1 MFYGDGSRVL
11 RVDDIG
17 STTGLVIK
25 IDDDNDGSVADET
38 ALSSSDFQ
46 MWPLNA
52 VSQVQPASYT
62 QIHMPAWGSRGSW
75 PRGLLISVTA
85 AWGWPAIPEQIV
97 NATIELT
104 RLLRVEGPRATN
116 RLDEGG
122 VPLFL
127 SRDAQARNIINQLV
141 LPFTHAVVA

>member
-1 MFYGDGSRVL
+1 MFYGDGTRVL

-17 STTGLVIK
+17 STSGLVIK

-38 ALSSSDFQ
+38 ALTSSDYQ
-46 MWPLNA
+46 LRPLNA
-52 VSQVQPASYT
+52 ASMVQPESYN
-62 QIHMPAWGSRGSW
+62 QIHLPAWSSRGSW
-75 PRGLLISVTA
+75 PRGVLVSVTA
-85 AWGWPAIPEQIV
+85 VWGWPAVPEQIV
-97 NATIELT
+97 SATIELT

-141 LPFTHAVVA
+141 LPFAHAVVA